1 MTALFYFSEAE
12 LTGDTLSFTVDA
24 YQLVFPFC
32 SNSIAKIVIQALFCH
47 FGGWLFGVFLN

>member
-12 LTGDTLSFTVDA
+12 LTGDTLSFTVDT